1 MKKEIILKKLPH
13 ISLVAHRLGY
23 AMTNF
28 PENSIMVLETIFNDK
43 KLLNSCNGF
52 EFDICFTKD
61 NIPVVIHDK
70 HIDDV
75 SNGVGMVKKE

>member
-43 KLLNSCNGF
+43 KLKIL
-52 EFDICFTKD
+52 EI
-61 NIPVVIHDK
+61 
-70 HIDDV
+70 
-75 SNGVGMVKKE
+75 